1 MPQFI
6 VRAFMAILSNWERYL
21 FVLVGGAF
29 LVASFKFLVDQN
41 LAFFSTTFGV
51 SFFCFFYSNLARFK
65 RFKGLGFEAE
75 LWEDKQ
81 KEAAELI
88 DRLKNVVT
96 VYTREIVMGKVMN
109 GRWGGVAQWRSN
121 WNLYDELVS
130 KHSELGQEID
140 FSRLKHQMDSVFIF
154 DICSPIISILKDTL
168 SRQSNEIVNSLKGE
182 FGSPITDLPGYN
194 TKMDLLRHTPRLFE
208 DSFERSEVGNL
219 PQDLLDFI
227 ESTSRFTQNAFNVSP
242 AFDQPNVDRL
252 RILAD
257 LRRRG
262 PLEVTD
268 QLIDWADRTA

>member
-1 MPQFI
+1 MRH
-6 VRAFMAILSNWERYL
+6 VVTAIHKNWERYL
-21 FVLVGGAF
+21 FAIVGVVF
-29 LVASFKFLVDQN
+29 LVASFKFLGQEN
-41 LAFFSTTFGV
+41 LAFFSATFGV

-121 WNLYDELVS
+121 WDLYDELVS

-140 FSRLKHQMDSVFIF
+140 FGHLKHQLDSVFIF
-154 DICSPIISILKDTL
+154 DICSPIVSAIKDAL
-168 SRQSNEIVNSLKGE
+168 SQYSMEITTSTQGE
-182 FGSPITDLPGYN
+182 FGSPITDLTGYN
-194 TKMDLLRHTPRLFE
+194 SKMELLRHTPRIFE
-208 DSFERSEVGNL
+208 DSFERSQVGNL

-227 ESTSRFTQNAFNVSP
+227 ERASRYTQNSFNVTPS
-242 AFDQPNVDRL
+242 FSQPNVDRL
-252 RILAD
+252 RILAE

-262 PLEVTD
+262 PLEVTN
-268 QLIDWADRTA
+268 QLIDWADRKA